1 VGYARVLLISEQQV
15 TEAFSTLLRW
25 PGLRASN
32 RGVLATK
39 LERKM
44 LASIHAR
51 TRSMPGM
58 TTVVAR

>member
-1 VGYARVLLISEQQV
+1 LLISEQQV

-51 TRSMPGM
+51 TRSMSGM